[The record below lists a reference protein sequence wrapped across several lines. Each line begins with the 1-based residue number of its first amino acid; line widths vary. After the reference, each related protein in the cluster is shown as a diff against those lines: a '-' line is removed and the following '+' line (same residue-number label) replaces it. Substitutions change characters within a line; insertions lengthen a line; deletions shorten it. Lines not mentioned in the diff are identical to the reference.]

1 MQGLSCSTLPL
12 PQLSEDM
19 VSSLLVIYKLFSFI
33 LNIVLFTGAT
43 SSNSNSSTLGNAVTA
58 TITGGGGGPSS
69 TIVTSNAVSNLDV
82 IQSVS
87 HSSSLEHLS
96 TSEIV
101 DFVQQSSSG
110 SDQMVTTVVDA
121 DSHHATVVGGVVD
134 DDVGKDD
141 SAMPMDI
148 EEIIR
153 PHVVLHSTN
162 E

>member
-1 MQGLSCSTLPL
+1 M
-12 PQLSEDM
+12 
-19 VSSLLVIYKLFSFI
+19 
-33 LNIVLFTGAT
+33 
-43 SSNSNSSTLGNAVTA
+43 TA
-58 TITGGGGGPSS
+58 TITGGGGGGPSS
-69 TIVTSNAVSNLDV
+69 TIVNSNAVSNLDV
-82 IQSVS
+82 VS

-110 SDQMVTTVVDA
+110 SDQMVTTVVDG
-121 DSHHATVVGGVVD
+121 DSHHATIVGGVGSVVSVVD
-134 DDVGKDD
+134 DDVDKDD
-141 SAMPMDI
+141 TAMPMDI